1 VLRTLRDSVRGGR
14 SLAASLGEHPA
25 IFRGSILRWCARAKT
40 GGNLAEALSHLAD
53 LLEREVKLQASVQ
66 SALTYPALLVIAAGG
81 TIVLLLTYVL
91 PQFTPIF
98 AQAGAQLPLA
108 TRILIGA
115 GDVVQAYGT
124 LMLALSLA
132 GFLGFYRAFAEE
144 GGSARDGTHRAAPA
158 HRGTLVK
165 RTQAA
170 RFTRTLGTLLR
181 DGVGLVPALGI
192 AHDVLANLTA
202 AKIVETAVSR
212 VRAGARLAASLAEG
226 GFFPP
231 QTIHLIQLGE
241 ETGRLA
247 DMALRAADIHDEQV
261 HHSVE
266 RMVSLLVPAR
276 HHCDGV
282 DCGRNRGSLLVAML
296 SLNDI
301 AA

>member
-1 VLRTLRDSVRGGR
+1 VRGGR
-14 SLAASLGEHPA
+14 SLAASLAERPA
-25 IFRGSILRWCARAKT
+25 IFPRLYIALVRAGET

-53 LLEREVKLQASVQ
+53 LLEREVKLLASVQ

-124 LMLALSLA
+124 LMLALLLA
-132 GFLGFYRAFAEE
+132 GFLGFYRALRKKEVQLATERVVLRLPIA
-144 GGSARDGTHRAAPA
+144 GA
-158 HRGTLVK
+158 LVK

-202 AKIVETAVSR
+202 AKIVENALSR
-212 VRAGARLAASLAEG
+212 VRAGARLGASLAEG

-266 RMVSLLVPAR
+266 RMVSLLVPAVTIVM
-276 HHCDGV
+276 GLIV
-282 DCGRNRGSLLVAML
+282 AGIVGSLLVAML

-301 AA
+301 AI